1 MDKQRENSS
10 MSMNVEK
17 RHSWLLAASGLLFV
31 AICVSVALLASIL
44 KGHTTSDKDA
54 IALVPVKTTVN
65 HIVDAQ
71 TESVAGETEV
81 VQGPGEQVGSASQ
94 SGNKVTTNGSQTSQT
109 QANHIGVIESIVHTP
124 LNPGME
130 VYDNLKTW
138 ETLTEVDIFK
148 LRYENGE
155 GVVTVEGGSDKVI
168 APGTENTYT
177 FNLKNTGNVQL
188 DYTMEIEAYFNQ
200 EDHPLPVVARLK
212 GYDGNY
218 LLGGEDQWCDVLELN
233 AIKDEATIGVNRY
246 AYYTL
251 EWQWP
256 FESGNDEYDTFLG
269 NMAVGE
275 DLTLTI
281 VIRTLATGEDMTTE
295 VIKVPADKIT
305 TGDAANLL
313 IWAGAAAVAGALL
326 LLIIFK
332 KRREKEELHEED

>member
-1 MDKQRENSS
+1 MGKQKENSS
-10 MSMNVEK
+10 VSRNVEK
-17 RHSWLLAASGLLFV
+17 RHGWLLAANGLLFV
-31 AICVSVALLASIL
+31 AICVSVALLASIM
-44 KGHTTSDKDA
+44 KGHAANDKDA
-54 IALVPVKTTVN
+54 IALVPVKTTVSQRVSTEN
-65 HIVDAQ
+65 TEQAVQEESAV
-71 TESVAGETEV
+71 TESEVAQA
-81 VQGPGEQVGSASQ
+81 QGNGEQQASRADV
-94 SGNKVTTNGSQTSQT
+94 SEV
-109 QANHIGVIESIVHTP
+109 IVHKP
-124 LNPGME
+124 LNPDMQ

-188 DYTMEIEAYFNQ
+188 DYSMEIEAYFNQ

-256 FESGNDEYDTFLG
+256 FESGNDAYDTFLG